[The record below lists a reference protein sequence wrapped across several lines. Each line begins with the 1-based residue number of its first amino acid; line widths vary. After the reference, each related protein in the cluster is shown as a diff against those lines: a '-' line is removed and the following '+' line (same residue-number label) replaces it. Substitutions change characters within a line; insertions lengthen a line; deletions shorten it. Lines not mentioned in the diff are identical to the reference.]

1 MPLFSHRFTPAS
13 ASSLGATVD
22 LTVQEVEDA
31 GIREVLQTPGVAL
44 GNWGLLNAL
53 LHPGSSRFLFHAPL
67 GQAREVKTAVSGLFG
82 RFVARAYATRYL
94 GYSRFVHVTKPPMT
108 LTGPLNGVLRRTPG
122 ITSGDMPD
130 WVTWGTGVGLGIV
143 EAKGC
148 HDRGSPARAL
158 ERARRQAERAEI
170 AVGGRAA
177 TFKRYAIATRWGYA
191 TPTRTEPMLWVHDPV
206 EEGSESPEEADALAL
221 GVARLHAARLLDPLG
236 YTELADALRTLVRD
250 PFPANRE
257 RRQRRARD
265 LLGSAPTFSVDEV
278 EGTEGERLLGAVV
291 VRGSKL
297 APTDLS
303 PADRDTLERL
313 DLKPTFV
320 GIDLVEVKRLIDGEV
335 EAPAADL
342 DDSRRRVGDDGAGGR
357 VVRLGRDGGAIR
369 LT

>member
-1 MPLFSHRFTPAS
+1 M
-13 ASSLGATVD
+13 VD

-31 GIREVLQTPGVAL
+31 GLREVLQTPGVAL

-53 LHPGSSRFLFHAPL
+53 LHPGSSHFLFHAPL

-108 LTGPLNGVLRRTPG
+108 LTGSMNGVLRRTPG
-122 ITSGDMPD
+122 VTSGDMPD
-130 WVTWGTGVGLGIV
+130 WVTWGAGAGLGIV

-148 HDRGSPARAL
+148 HDRTNPGKTL

-170 AVGGRAA
+170 AVGGRPA

-191 TPTRTEPMLWVHDPV
+191 TPTRTQPMLWVHDPI
-206 EEGSESPEEADALAL
+206 EEGKETPEEAAGLAL
-221 GVARLHAARLLDPLG
+221 GVARLHAARLLEPLG
-236 YTELADALRTLVRD
+236 YRELADQLRTLARD
-250 PFPANRE
+250 PFAANRD

-265 LLGSAPTFSVDEV
+265 LLGSAPTFSVDDI

-297 APTDLS
+297 APANLS

-313 DLKPTFV
+313 DLNPTFV
-320 GIDLVEVKRLIDGEV
+320 GIDQHEVKRLIDGELTSPTV
-335 EAPAADL
+335 PTEDA
-342 DDSRRRVGDDGAGGR
+342 RRRVGDDGAGGR
-357 VVRLGRDGGAIR
+357 IVRLGRDGGAVR

>member
-1 MPLFSHRFTPAS
+1 MPLFSHRFMPAS
-13 ASSLGATVD
+13 ASSLGSTVD

-31 GIREVLQTPGVAL
+31 GLREVLQTPGVAL

-53 LHPGSSRFLFHAPL
+53 LHPGSSHFLFHAPL

-108 LTGPLNGVLRRTPG
+108 LTGTINGILRRTPG

-130 WVTWGTGVGLGIV
+130 WVTWGAGVGLGIV

-148 HDRGSPARAL
+148 HDRSNPAKAL

-170 AVGGRAA
+170 AVGSRPA

-191 TPTRTEPMLWVHDPV
+191 TPSYTQPMLWVHDPA
-206 EEGSESPEEADALAL
+206 EKGKESPEEAEALAL

-236 YTELADALRTLVRD
+236 YKELADQLRVLVRD
-250 PFPANRE
+250 TFPANRG
-257 RRQRRARD
+257 RRQKSARD
-265 LLGSAPTFSVDEV
+265 LLESAPTFSLDDID
-278 EGTEGERLLGAVV
+278 GTEGEHLLGAVI

-297 APTDLS
+297 APADLS
-303 PADRDTLERL
+303 PVDRDTLLRL
-313 DLKPTFV
+313 ELNPTFV
-320 GIDLVEVKRLIDGEV
+320 GIDVQEIKRLIDG
-335 EAPAADL
+335 DL
-342 DDSRRRVGDDGAGGR
+342 VVPDTASDDRRRSVGDDGAGGR
-357 VVRLGRDGGAIR
+357 IIRLGQDSGAVRL
-369 LT
+369 T